1 MIRSWRWLI
10 LPNNKD
16 GNPNKNRKQKQDPYQ
31 NQNPD
36 NNDMRGEFG
45 STFDVDQL
53 KEQKNNN
60 RTRNNNDL
68 DPGKRNF

>member
-1 MIRSWRWLI
+1 M
-10 LPNNKD
+10 PNNKD
-16 GNPNKNRKQKQDPYQ
+16 RNRNNNCEKNQDPYQ

-53 KEQKNNN
+53 KKQKNNN
-60 RTRNNNDL
+60 KTRNNNDL